1 MTTKRFQ
8 LDLSEVEHD
17 EMERLMATAG
27 IKTKREFVSN
37 ALTLFRWAVAEV
49 EANRRVG
56 SFTPA
61 GDQLKQMEMPALA
74 AIASARARLDERTA
88 NRPATPAATD
98 TRPMSEVLAEL
109 RKKLAEI
116 EHEEGRTERP
126 GPGRVA

>member
-17 EMERLMATAG
+17 EMERLMAAAG

-37 ALTLFRWAVAEV
+37 ALTLFRWAVAEL

-56 SFTPA
+56 SFAPA
-61 GDQLKQMEMPALA
+61 GDQLKQMEMPSLA
-74 AIASARARLDERTA
+74 AISAARARLDERTA
-88 NRPATPAATD
+88 NSPATSPATD
-98 TRPMSEVLAEL
+98 RRPMAEVLAEL
-109 RKKLAEI
+109 RQKLAEM
-116 EHEEGRTERP
+116 EHEKGHPERA